1 MKKAFG
7 FLLRRNQRDFWYFWS
22 QKYVQ
27 RANTVRPYTA
37 HSGVLNNLYP
47 LDKTKSAIAQQG
59 MADIFI
65 YKYNSTAVSAFYCSY
80 FGSTRLSLKSSISR
94 VRLGL

>member
-7 FLLRRNQRDFWYFWS
+7 FLLHRNQRDFWYFWS

-47 LDKTKSAIAQQG
+47 QNKIKIRHIPGQG
-59 MADIFI
+59 MADFFI
-65 YKYNSTAVSAFYCSY
+65 CGYDSTAVFLP
-80 FGSTRLSLKSSISR
+80 FTVHISEAR
-94 VRLGL
+94 GFR

>member
-7 FLLRRNQRDFWYFWS
+7 FLLPRNQRDFWYFWS
-22 QKYVQ
+22 QKYIQ

-47 LDKTKSAIAQQG
+47 LYKTKSAVPSGKVWRIVLFVG
-59 MADIFI
+59 MTVLQFLPF
-65 YKYNSTAVSAFYCSY
+65 TVH
-80 FGSTRLSLKSSISR
+80 ISEAR
-94 VRLGL
+94 GFR